1 MTAAALAIVTVVRDD
16 LPGLLATRASLLA
29 QSRPD
34 FDWIVV
40 DGASTDGTAEWLRA
54 HADEPRWW
62 RSAPDRGLYHAMNIG
77 LAAAT
82 APAVLFLNAGDA
94 LAGPLVVERLL
105 SALRD
110 RPEADLLYGDSLER
124 QTDGSVVLKPARSH
138 RAAGLG
144 MFTHHQ
150 AILYRRDRLDGLRFD
165 ERFAVGA
172 DYAFTLRAL
181 ASARSVVRLAMPVC
195 LCAPPGLSSRL
206 PATGRRDQ
214 QRIRTEILG
223 YGRVRNRAVAAVQCA
238 SFAVRRC
245 FPATYKRL
253 RFISRERICLF
264 EMYGPGS
271 ATKC

>member
-1 MTAAALAIVTVVRDD
+1 MTAAALAIVTVVRND
-16 LPGLLATRASLLA
+16 LRGLLATRASLLA

-40 DGASTDGTAEWLRA
+40 DGASSDGTAEWLRA

-62 RSAPDRGLYHAMNIG
+62 RSAPDRGVYHAMNIG
-77 LAAAT
+77 LAVAT
-82 APAVLFLNAGDA
+82 APAVLFLNAGDE
-94 LAGPLVVERLL
+94 LAGPQVADRLIT
-105 SALRD
+105 ALRD
-110 RPEADLLYGDSLER
+110 HPEADLLYGDSLER
-124 QTDGSVVLKPARSH
+124 LADGSVVLKPARSH
-138 RAAGLG
+138 RAAAFG
-144 MFTHHQ
+144 MFTHHP
-150 AILYRRDRLDGLRFD
+150 AILYRRDRLAGLRFD

-181 ASARSVVRLAMPVC
+181 TSARAVARLAMPVC
-195 LCAPPGLSSRL
+195 LCAPAGLSSRH

-223 YGRVRNRAVAAVQCA
+223 YGQVRNRAIAAIQCA
-238 SFAVRRC
+238 SFAVRRFC
-245 FPATYKRL
+245 PETYKRL

-264 EMYGPGS
+264 EMYDPGN